1 MSRDDE
7 PVTIGFPIY
16 NGAAHVDA
24 TLQSLLAQSHG
35 NLRILISDNASN
47 DGTLDI
53 LRKYAESDNRIELHE
68 QAQNV
73 GAIANFAYVLEKA
86 RTGWF
91 MFAAHDD
98 KWSPNFVSSLM
109 EVADSHPS
117 AEILVP
123 QVHFTFEDG
132 RVPIISPLDES
143 VFGMRGASKVRSLLK
158 VAHGSWLYG
167 LHRTQCLKDAFRHT
181 AAYPHVWGADLIL
194 LLPSILRGNIAGT
207 NDAVFSHLET
217 PLSRQRYRPATLQ
230 DQLRLNR
237 DFRRVAFEMLRREVH
252 SGKTRMTLIL
262 PLLAFCERHGF
273 RLRRAL
279 KNALMAPFLGK

>member
-1 MSRDDE
+1 MSRHDE

-16 NGAAHVDA
+16 NGAAYVDA

-35 NLRILISDNASN
+35 NLRILISDNSST

-53 LRKYAESDNRIELHE
+53 LRKFAEWDDRIELHE
-68 QAQNV
+68 QAQNI
-73 GAIANFAYVLEKA
+73 GARANFAYVLEKA
-86 RTGWF
+86 RPGWF

-98 KWSPNFVSSLM
+98 KWSPNFVESLM
-109 EVADSHPS
+109 EVAASHPS
-117 AEILVP
+117 AEMLVP
-123 QVHFTFEDG
+123 QVQFTFEDG
-132 RVPIISPLDES
+132 RIPLRSRLDES

-167 LHRTQCLKDAFRHT
+167 LHRTQCLKDAFRYA

-217 PLSRQRYRPATLQ
+217 PLSRQLYRPATPQ

-237 DFRRVAFEMLRREVH
+237 DFRRVAFEMFRREVH
-252 SGKTRMTLIL
+252 SGKRRMMVSL
-262 PLLAFCERHGF
+262 PLLAYCERHGF

-279 KNALMAPFLGK
+279 KNALMEPFRRK